1 MYMNID
7 ELVFKQE
14 QESKKV
20 GKLLLTG
27 FHKDD
32 GYFRTNASAGGINSD
47 FINADSYVKGLDKK
61 IDGSYSGKVVP
72 LKPTKN
78 LLFKDREI
86 GGGDTRNKKS
96 SNSIFNQDT
105 SRKNYSLNILDS
117 DIQNHV
123 QYKTGVDSR
132 RRD

>member
-1 MYMNID
+1 MNID
-7 ELVFKQE
+7 QLVFNTE
-14 QESKKV
+14 NESRKV
-20 GKLLLTG
+20 GKLMLGG
-27 FHKDD
+27 FDKDD
-32 GYFRTNASAGGINSD
+32 GYFRTNGSSIGINGD

-61 IDGSYSGKVVP
+61 IDGSFSGKVVP

-86 GGGDTRNKKS
+86 GGEDTRNKKS

-117 DIQNHV
+117 DIQSHV